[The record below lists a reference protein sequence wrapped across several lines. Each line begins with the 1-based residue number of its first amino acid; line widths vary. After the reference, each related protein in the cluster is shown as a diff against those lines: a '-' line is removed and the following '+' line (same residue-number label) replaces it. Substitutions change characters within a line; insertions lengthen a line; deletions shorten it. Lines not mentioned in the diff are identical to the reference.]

1 MTNSLSSLIDLIKL
15 CEDMLTQSYG
25 ITPDMLG
32 NRMPSFNVEI
42 LGETLKSFKVWF
54 IDQDWATHL
63 PKSQIKNPKVEDLS
77 VGYKGQIQVTDW
89 IARQK
94 SQEYDAEQAELAK
107 QGKLGSDKVVV
118 EKTEMVQVS
127 LVDANKVYRKLVAKY
142 HPDVNGGPDNAR
154 FMSDLNELW
163 DQVKKAVRG
172 ANQ

>member
-1 MTNSLSSLIDLIKL
+1 
-15 CEDMLTQSYG
+15 
-25 ITPDMLG
+25 
-32 NRMPSFNVEI
+32 MPQFNVEI
-42 LGETLKSFKVWF
+42 LAETLKAYKVWF
-54 IDQDWATHL
+54 VDTEWATFV
-63 PKSQIKNPKVEDLS
+63 PKSQIRIPPHDDLS
-77 VGYKGQIQVTDW
+77 AGYKGTIHLTDW

-127 LVDANKVYRKLVAKY
+127 LVDANKIYRKLVAKY
-142 HPDVNGGPDNAR
+142 HPDVNGGPDNAV